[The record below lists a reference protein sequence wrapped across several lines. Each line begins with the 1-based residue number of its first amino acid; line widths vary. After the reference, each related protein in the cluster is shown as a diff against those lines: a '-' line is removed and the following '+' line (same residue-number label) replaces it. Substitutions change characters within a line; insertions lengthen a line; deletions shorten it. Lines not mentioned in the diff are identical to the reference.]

1 VVHVRWLA
9 ESLHHYPT
17 FGDAS
22 TGEAMKES
30 KPFTH
35 VDVAGKL
42 RMVDVSEKPATRRTS
57 HASCLV
63 VTDIDLLSRHSGEV
77 DPIHAS
83 RIAGILAAKQTATL
97 IPLCH
102 PLNISDVQIDAT
114 PAPTGLEIHARVV
127 TVDQTGV
134 EMEALVTCAMTALS
148 IVNALLDLD
157 PSAHVDDLVLL
168 EKSGGKSG
176 DWGRLVPPAP

>member
-1 VVHVRWLA
+1 
-9 ESLHHYPT
+9 
-17 FGDAS
+17 
-22 TGEAMKES
+22 MKES

-35 VDVAGKL
+35 VDTSGKL
-42 RMVDVSEKPATRRTS
+42 RMVDVSNKTPTRRTS

-63 VTDIDLLSRHSGEV
+63 VTDV
-77 DPIHAS
+77 DVTGRTFKELDPVHAS

-102 PLNISDVQIDAT
+102 PINISDVQVDVT
-114 PAPTGLEIHARVV
+114 PVPKGLEIHAKIV

-134 EMEALVTCAMTALS
+134 EMEALLACAMSALS
-148 IVNALLDLD
+148 IVSSLLGDD
-157 PSAHVDDLVLL
+157 PSAHVEDLALL

-176 DWGRLVPPAP
+176 DWGRLVNPT

>member
-1 VVHVRWLA
+1 
-9 ESLHHYPT
+9 
-17 FGDAS
+17 
-22 TGEAMKES
+22 MKES

-35 VDVAGKL
+35 VDTSGKL
-42 RMVDVSEKPATRRTS
+42 RMVDVSNKTPTRRTS

-63 VTDIDLLSRHSGEV
+63 VTDV
-77 DPIHAS
+77 DVTGRTFKELDPVHAA

-102 PLNISDVQIDAT
+102 PINISDVQVDVT
-114 PAPTGLEIHARVV
+114 PVPKGLEIHAKIV

-134 EMEALVTCAMTALS
+134 EMEALLACAMSALS
-148 IVNALLDLD
+148 IVSSLLGDD
-157 PSAHVDDLVLL
+157 PSAHVEDLALL

-176 DWGRLVPPAP
+176 DWGRLVNPT

>member
-1 VVHVRWLA
+1 
-9 ESLHHYPT
+9 
-17 FGDAS
+17 
-22 TGEAMKES
+22 MKES

-35 VDVAGKL
+35 VDTSGKL
-42 RMVDVSEKPATRRTS
+42 RMVDVSKKTPTRRTS

-63 VTDIDLLSRHSGEV
+63 VTDV
-77 DPIHAS
+77 DMTGRTFEELDPVHAS

-102 PLNISDVQIDAT
+102 PINISDVQVDAT
-114 PAPTGLEIHARVV
+114 PVSKGLEIHAKIV

-134 EMEALVTCAMTALS
+134 EMEALVACAMTALS
-148 IVNALLDLD
+148 IVSSLFGED
-157 PSAHVDDLVLL
+157 PFAHVDDLALL

-176 DWGRLVPPAP
+176 DWGRLVNPT

>member
-1 VVHVRWLA
+1 
-9 ESLHHYPT
+9 
-17 FGDAS
+17 
-22 TGEAMKES
+22 MKES

-63 VTDIDLLSRHSGEV
+63 VTDIDLFSLHSSEV

-102 PLNISDVQIDAT
+102 PLSISDVQVDVT
-114 PAPTGLEIHARVV
+114 PVPTGLEIHAKVV

-134 EMEALVTCAMTALS
+134 EMEALVTCAITALS
-148 IVNALLDLD
+148 IVNALLEQD

-176 DWGRLVPPAP
+176 DWGRLVPPTS